1 MADVDVHWIVRQMIG
16 SDAKDFS
23 SAGDHAFGEEALRA
37 EDICLP
43 RITGGYAVDHVS
55 LSVRAG
61 EIVGV
66 YGLMGAGRSELL
78 ECVMGRHPAGDGPTS
93 SSKANRCASATSA
106 AASPA
111 ASP

>member
-1 MADVDVHWIVRQMIG
+1 MRIGDFITVLRDGRVTGARPMADVDLHWIVRQMIG

-23 SAGDHAFGEEALRA
+23 AAGDHEFGQEALRA

-43 RITGGYAVDHVS
+43 RIIGGYAVDHVS

-66 YGLMGAGRSELL
+66 YGLMGGRAE
-78 ECVMGRHPAGDGPTS
+78 
-93 SSKANRCASATSA
+93 
-106 AASPA
+106 
-111 ASP
+111 